1 MRVLCRSVSKIFRNG
16 NSQVEALRGISFELK
31 EKEFLCVLGPSGC
44 GKTTL
49 LKIIAGLLKPTSGEV
64 AYSVEK
70 SDGPLN
76 SMVFQEH
83 GIFPWMNVIDNVAFG
98 LEMRGFS
105 EKERHTISMEFIKKV
120 DLGNFIKKYPH
131 ELSVGMRQRVG
142 LARAFASNPE
152 VLLMDEPFCSL
163 DAQTRLI
170 LQRELLRIWKENQKS
185 VIFVT
190 HDIEEAILLGD
201 RVIVLTSSPGMIK
214 EEIDISLGRPRSFEI
229 TGTREFAELRMKIWG
244 TIKEEI
250 QKSMGLSN
258 EEYAA
263 K

>member
-1 MRVLCRSVSKIFRNG
+1 MRVLCNSVSKVFSNG
-16 NSQVEALRGISFELK
+16 ESQVEALRYISFEMR
-31 EKEFLCVLGPSGC
+31 EKEFLCILGPSGC

-64 AYSVEK
+64 IYSGEK
-70 SDGPLN
+70 ADGSLN

-98 LEMRGFS
+98 LEMRGLLK
-105 EKERHTISMEFIKKV
+105 KERFSISMEFIKKV
-120 DLGNFIKKYPH
+120 GLGNFTGKYPH
-131 ELSVGMRQRVG
+131 ELSMGMKQRVG

-163 DAQTRLI
+163 DAQTRLV
-170 LQRELLRIWKENQKS
+170 LQRELLRIWKEHQRS

-201 RVIVLTSSPGMIK
+201 RVIILTSSPGMIK
-214 EEIDISLGRPRSFEI
+214 EEIEINLNRPRGFEI
-229 TGTREFAELRMKIWG
+229 TGTREFAELRMKIWE
-244 TIKEEI
+244 TIKEEVHR
-250 QKSMGLSN
+250 SMGL
-258 EEYAA
+258 E
-263 K
+263 

>member
-1 MRVLCRSVSKIFRNG
+1 MRVICRSVSKVFSDG
-16 NSQVEALRGISFELK
+16 GSSVEALRVISFELR
-31 EKEFLCVLGPSGC
+31 EREFLCILGPSGC

-64 AYSVEK
+64 IFSAERA
-70 SDGPLN
+70 DGPLN

-98 LEMRGFS
+98 LEMRGLP
-105 EKERHTISMEFIKKV
+105 EKERHAISMEFIKKV
-120 DLGNFIKKYPH
+120 GLGNFIRKYPH
-131 ELSVGMRQRVG
+131 ELSVGMKQRVG
-142 LARAFASNPE
+142 IARAFASNPE

-170 LQRELLRIWKENQKS
+170 MQRELLRIWKEHQRS

-201 RVIVLTSSPGMIK
+201 RVIILTSSPGIIK
-214 EEIDISLGRPRSFEI
+214 DEIEINLGRPRGFEI
-229 TGTREFAELRMKIWG
+229 TATKEFAELRMEIWE
-244 TIKEEI
+244 TIKEEVHR
-250 QKSMGLSN
+250 SMGL
-258 EEYAA
+258 E
-263 K
+263 